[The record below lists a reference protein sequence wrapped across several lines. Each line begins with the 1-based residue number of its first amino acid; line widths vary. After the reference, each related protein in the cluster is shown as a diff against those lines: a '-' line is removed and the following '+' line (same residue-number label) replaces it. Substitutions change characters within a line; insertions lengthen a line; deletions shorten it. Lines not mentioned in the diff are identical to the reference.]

1 MPVLETQGLLKHYG
15 DRTILQRITLRVEA
29 GERLAL
35 LGPSGCGKTT
45 LLNLLG
51 GLDRPD
57 SGSILLDGEDISR
70 ADSQRIAQLRRAK
83 IGTVFQ
89 FFHLIPHLTVLENVQ
104 LPLQLLNW
112 KPQDALKRAEDLIL
126 SVGLMERINAWPQ
139 ELSNGEMQRVAVARA
154 LAARPRLLL
163 ADEPTGNLD
172 RKNGEAVLQ
181 LLKDLTERERTALVL
196 VTHSEAATRTCHR
209 VLRLEDGYL
218 VDEGFSLPARGAKA

>member
-1 MPVLETQGLLKHYG
+1 MTVLETQGLLKTYG
-15 DRTILQRITLRVEA
+15 ERTILQRITLKVDA

-70 ADSQRIAQLRRAK
+70 ATPQRIAQLRREK

-89 FFHLIPHLTVLENVQ
+89 FFHLIPHLTVLENVV
-104 LPLQLLNW
+104 LPLQLLHW
-112 KPQDALKRAEDLIL
+112 KPQEALKRAEDLIL
-126 SVGLMERINAWPQ
+126 SVGLMDRIHAWPQ
-139 ELSNGEMQRVAVARA
+139 QLSNGEMQRVAVARA
-154 LAARPRLLL
+154 LAAHPRLLL

-172 RKNGEAVLQ
+172 RKNGESVLQ
-181 LLKDLTERERTALVL
+181 LLKQLTERERTALIL
-196 VTHSEAATRTCHR
+196 VTHSEAATRICNR
-209 VLRLEDGYL
+209 VLRLEDGFL
-218 VDEGFSLPARGAKA
+218 VDEGFALPTKGPKA